1 MYEKAKEYANAI
13 VNNMIIDDGYGAE
26 CLACQSFSEYKEMIN
41 HTSSCIVLDAKN
53 FLKDGD

>member
-13 VNNMIIDDGYGAE
+13 VDNMVIEDDRGAE
-26 CLACQSFSEYKEMIN
+26 CLYCQSFSEYSDIIC

-53 FLKDGD
+53 FLMNGY